1 MVTGSLARRWA
12 KALFAIGEEQG
23 NLLGLTRE
31 VQRVAETWAES
42 DELRDAMSNPAL
54 GRDARTQVWESVQ
67 RRLGVTRIGRNFFML
82 LLAKGRLGE
91 LPAIAR
97 ELQVLGDKKDNRMR
111 AEVASAAPIGEDVV
125 TRLRMAFQQA
135 TGSSVVV
142 NTRVEPGLIG
152 GLVTRL
158 GDMMY
163 DGSVRTQLARAKEQ
177 MLGHGR

>member
-31 VQRVAETWAES
+31 VQRVAEAWAES
-42 DELRDAMSNPAL
+42 DELRDSMSNPAL
-54 GRDARTQVWESVQ
+54 GREARTQVWEAVQ

-82 LLAKGRLGE
+82 LLAKGRLAE

-97 ELQVLGDKKDNRMR
+97 ELQVLGDHTDNRLR
-111 AEVASAAPIGEDVV
+111 AEVSSATVIGEDVV
-125 TRLRMAFQQA
+125 TRLRMALQKA
-135 TGSSVVV
+135 TGSAIVV
-142 NTRVEPGLIG
+142 NTQVEPGLIG
-152 GLVTRL
+152 GLVTRI

-163 DGSVRTQLARAKEQ
+163 DGSVKTQLARAREQ

>member
-31 VQRVAETWAES
+31 VQRVAEAWAES
-42 DELRDAMSNPAL
+42 EELQGAMSNPAF
-54 GRDARTQVWESVQ
+54 GRDARRQVWESVL
-67 RRLGVTRIGRNFFML
+67 RRLGATPIGRNFFL
-82 LLAKGRLGE
+82 LLLTKGRLQE

-97 ELQVLGDKKDNRMR
+97 ELQLLGDRKDNRLR

-125 TRLRMAFQQA
+125 TRLRMALQKA
-135 TGSSVVV
+135 TGSTIVV
-142 NTRVEPGLIG
+142 NAVVEPGLIG
-152 GLVTRL
+152 GLVTRI

>member
-31 VQRVAETWAES
+31 VQRVAEAWEENE
-42 DELRDAMSNPAL
+42 ELRNAMSNPAL
-54 GRDARTQVWESVQ
+54 GREARTQVWESVQ
-67 RRLGVTRIGRNFFML
+67 RNLGVTRIGRNFFML
-82 LLAKGRLGE
+82 LLAKGRLGK

-97 ELQVLGDKKDNRMR
+97 ELQVLGDRKDNRLR
-111 AEVASAAPIGEDVV
+111 AEVSTAAAIGEDVV
-125 TRLRMAFQQA
+125 TRLRMALQKA
-135 TGSSVVV
+135 TGSTIVV
-142 NTRVEPGLIG
+142 NARVEPGLIG
-152 GLVTRL
+152 GLVTRI

-163 DGSVRTQLARAKEQ
+163 DGSVKTQLARAKEQ